1 MQNLKLPHERLK
13 YIADYLHLTMKQV
26 SEDTGISYNT
36 ITRYFAGSVIFREKF
51 AKKIQDTYNISA
63 EWLLT
68 GEGLKFLQS
77 TNLDE
82 YNQQIDNALSKIE
95 DMQTDLFELKTNLLN
110 IKNSLNS
117 TK

>member
-1 MQNLKLPHERLK
+1 MQNLKLPHDRLK

-26 SEDTGISYNT
+26 SEDTGIYYTT
-36 ITRYFAGSVIFREKF
+36 IAKYFSGGLLFKEKF
-51 AKKIQDTYNISA
+51 AKKMQETYNISA